1 MKLNWAERWVVNNPI
16 RVIEQW
22 MEIHFLKGMI
32 SFKEGMKILEVGCGR
47 GAGARLIHQTFR
59 PSLLCALD
67 LDIDMVRKANGYLA
81 PDEREKTLLH
91 VGDVF
96 RLPFRDGAFDVVFGF
111 GVLHHVLDWR
121 GAVGEIARVLKIG
134 GTYVLEELY
143 PSVYQNFITKHILVH
158 PSEDRFLSHDLR
170 EGLESKG
177 LPIRDAI
184 ELKKIGILGVSVKD
198 AGAKAG
204 PTLI

>member
-22 MEIHFLKGMI
+22 VEIHLLKGMI
-32 SFKEGMKILEVGCGR
+32 SLKEGMKILEVGCGR
-47 GAGARLIHQTFR
+47 GAGARLIHKTFR
-59 PSLLCALD
+59 PSLLCAMD
-67 LDIDMVRKANGYLA
+67 LDIDMVRKAKGYLS
-81 PDEREKTLLH
+81 PGEREKILLH

-96 RLPFRDGAFDVVFGF
+96 RLPFRDGELDIVFGF
-111 GVLHHVLDWR
+111 GVLHHVIDWR
-121 GAVGEIARVLKIG
+121 GAAGEIARVLKTG
-134 GTYVLEELY
+134 GICVLEELY

-158 PSEDRFLSHDLR
+158 PSEDRFKRRDLR

-177 LPIRDAI
+177 LPIKNAI

-198 AGAKAG
+198 AG
-204 PTLI
+204 T